1 MKELLK
7 RDPLIWSILK
17 FFCYNI
23 TYIIVITPPLI
34 TSIISYNIT
43 KDPILTIII
52 TLISVIL
59 SLILFAI
66 SDAYEVDSNLKKWI
80 QK

>member
-7 RDPLIWSILK
+7 QDPLIWSILK

-23 TYIIVITPPLI
+23 TYIILVTPPLI

-43 KDPILTIII
+43 KDLILTIII
-52 TLISVIL
+52 TLLSVIL

-66 SDAYEVDSNLKKWI
+66 SDAYDIDSTLKKWI
-80 QK
+80 K